1 MRHLAI
7 VALSVHLSTKKM
19 HLSTF
24 TDYSL
29 RVLIYAAARAP
40 EQVSLTELAEAYGIS
55 RNHLIQVVRK
65 LGHLDY
71 LSTTRGRGGGI
82 RLGKPAEDIT
92 VAEIV
97 RATEPGFEMAE
108 CFQKDGKNQCR
119 LTPVCVLRG
128 VLSDATRAFLATL
141 EETTLADIVADRRA
155 VLSALD
161 GGSGGLLTTK
171 NAG

>member
-1 MRHLAI
+1 
-7 VALSVHLSTKKM
+7 M

-24 TDYSL
+24 TDYAL

-65 LGHLDY
+65 LAHLDY
-71 LSTTRGRGGGI
+71 LDTTRGRGGGI
-82 RLGKPAEDIT
+82 RLGRPAESIT

-108 CFQKDGKNQCR
+108 CFQKKGANRCR
-119 LTPVCVLRG
+119 LTPVCTLRG
-128 VLSDATRAFLATL
+128 VLADATEAFLGTL
-141 EETTLADIVADRRA
+141 EATTLAEIVADRRK
-155 VLSALD
+155 VLAALES
-161 GGSGGLLTTK
+161 GSP
-171 NAG
+171 

>member
-1 MRHLAI
+1 
-7 VALSVHLSTKKM
+7 M

-24 TDYSL
+24 TDYAL

-71 LSTTRGRGGGI
+71 LHTARGRGGGI

-92 VAEIV
+92 IAEIV
-97 RATEPGFEMAE
+97 KVTEPGFDMAE
-108 CFQKDGKNQCR
+108 CFKKEGGNRCR
-119 LTPVCVLRG
+119 LTPVCTLRG
-128 VLSDATRAFLATL
+128 VLSEATQAFLDTL
-141 EETTLADIVADRRA
+141 EQTTLADIVADRRR
-155 VLSALD
+155 VLAALKTPSE
-161 GGSGGLLTTK
+161 GEASTAR
-171 NAG
+171 NAD